1 MANVETLYD
10 AVKEQLRHAN
20 DGCAVLEACK
30 HPGNNARWLFGYS
43 EDDDYF
49 SQLARQLSGRVEEYK
64 RCIWEVERTAESW
77 TQNKVQS
84 PQDIADI
91 MRNQNRA
98 FLALSNKVASL
109 HETVNAEKSYY
120 HQYLKM
126 YS

>member
-1 MANVETLYD
+1 MLGD
-10 AVKEQLRHAN
+10 
-20 DGCAVLEACK
+20 
-30 HPGNNARWLFGYS
+30 S
-43 EDDDYF
+43 YF

-84 PQDIADI
+84 PQGKREACRMDKGIDGLTAILVDIAVI
-91 MRNQNRA
+91 MRNQNKA

-109 HETVNAEKSYY
+109 HETVSAEKNYY
-120 HQYLKM
+120 YQYLKM

>member
-1 MANVETLYD
+1 MCDL
-10 AVKEQLRHAN
+10 
-20 DGCAVLEACK
+20 LE
-30 HPGNNARWLFGYS
+30 GYILI
-43 EDDDYF
+43 F
-49 SQLARQLSGRVEEYK
+49 IML
-64 RCIWEVERTAESW
+64 
-77 TQNKVQS
+77 
-84 PQDIADI
+84 DIADI